1 MRCISLC
8 GALYFF
14 RFFEQLK
21 WLSSVDF
28 WSFINFSIEGTGGLG
43 MRSHWRLL
51 YYRAG
56 TPTEFSISPEIQ
68 EFPAIEQIEP
78 IVAEMQE
85 ISEVEVNLAPHVV
98 EDDNLE
104 IPEITMQPP
113 NSGESQPEDADP
125 EPESLPTLTR
135 FYTCPLD
142 QVVEELD
149 QLHHDGA
156 SFSRSDCQIN
166 GQVLPL
172 NLGSTWSRKAVNC
185 PSTRPSTRS

>member
-1 MRCISLC
+1 
-8 GALYFF
+8 
-14 RFFEQLK
+14 
-21 WLSSVDF
+21 
-28 WSFINFSIEGTGGLG
+28 

-51 YYRAG
+51 YHRAG

-68 EFPAIEQIEP
+68 ELPAIEQIEP
-78 IVAEMQE
+78 TVAAMQE
-85 ISEVEVNLAPHVV
+85 ISEVEANLAPHIV

-104 IPEITMQPP
+104 TPEIALQPP
-113 NSGESQPEDADP
+113 NSGESQPEDTEP

-156 SFSRSDCQIN
+156 SFSRSDCQRD

-172 NLGSTWSRKAVNC
+172 NLGCTWSRKAASC
-185 PSTRPSTRS
+185 PLTRLSTRS

>member
-1 MRCISLC
+1 MVL
-8 GALYFF
+8 
-14 RFFEQLK
+14 
-21 WLSSVDF
+21 
-28 WSFINFSIEGTGGLG
+28 WSFFLNFSIEGTGGLG

-51 YYRAG
+51 YHRAG

-78 IVAEMQE
+78 TVAAMQE
-85 ISEVEVNLAPHVV
+85 ISEVEANLAPHVV

-104 IPEITMQPP
+104 IPEIALQPP
-113 NSGESQPEDADP
+113 NSGESQPEDAEP

-156 SFSRSDCQIN
+156 SFSRSDSLRD
-166 GQVLPL
+166 GLVLPL
-172 NLGSTWSRKAVNC
+172 NLGSTWSRKAASC